1 MQNTRFLNFPVYK
14 DSKRFFAESTRISQS
29 FPRVYYELGDQL
41 RRASLSV
48 CLNIAEGSAKYS
60 DKEFHRF
67 LEIAM
72 GSINESL
79 ACFDIALD
87 HKLIETKQFENL
99 FEQAISIAKQLG
111 GLEKYL
117 RKR

>member
-1 MQNTRFLNFPVYK
+1 M
-14 DSKRFFAESTRISQS
+14 
-29 FPRVYYELGDQL
+29 YYELGDQL

-79 ACFDIALD
+79 ACFDIALEQ
-87 HKLIETKQFENL
+87 KLIERKQFENL
-99 FEQAISIAKQLG
+99 FEQATSISKQLG

-117 RKR
+117 RKK